1 MLGCEEVSG
10 SEASALFDVV
20 GEGAPVGLAFVD
32 RELRFVRINAA
43 LAKINGRPVEYHLGR
58 RIDEALPELADVI
71 VPIYEQVLATGEAVL
86 EREVTGEMPGSGRVR
101 HVLASWFPVRHEGEI
116 TGVGVVVVDIT
127 DRKSAELRLQ
137 GVLQQL
143 PVGVAIVDVD
153 GTVSLGNRQLDEMGL
168 SPHVGF
174 GSRLGDGGFEGWR
187 PDGQQYVLGEYPVVR
202 SLRKGEVVR
211 GEEITYVREDGAQR
225 TIEANSAPIRDAE
238 GVIVAAVLV
247 MQDITERRLASER
260 QDLLVRAG
268 EVLDSA
274 LGVDERLDRFARLLV
289 PRLADYVKIELL
301 EGEGGRRPVAIAHQ
315 DPEREALMRRWRE
328 HGTLGEQE
336 RVGMGTTFATGEA
349 KLTAD
354 IAPDAVV
361 RSARESTGQEG
372 ADLMEAIGPRS
383 QIVVPLRARGRVLGA
398 LSLTM
403 AESGRHYGEAD
414 LDLSRD
420 LGLRAGLAVD
430 NARLYEEA
438 QASAIAEQRRAEQ
451 LDALSTASLAIHR
464 TRRLEQRLQMIADRA
479 RSLIG
484 TRRAV
489 VEILPGA
496 ASAMSAIS
504 EATTAPEPGAES
516 LSAPLVARDGS
527 DFGAIEVVGRLEGDF
542 DPADVVMLEDLAR
555 VASLAI
561 ENARLE
567 ERERHIAQTLQAS
580 LLPQTLPAIKGLEAA
595 ARYLAGG
602 EGTVV
607 GGDLYD
613 LFVVEDHWALVL
625 GDVCGKGAEAAAL
638 TAMVRYTIR
647 AEVVH
652 HSSPGEVLGLLN
664 EAILR
669 QDDAGRFCTVLHGR
683 VTVDDDGA
691 EILIASAGHPPPL
704 VLRAGGAVETV
715 PCRGTLL
722 GVLREVVHSDVLV
735 RLDPGDVLLC
745 FTDGVTEGRRGG
757 VMFGED
763 GLAEAL
769 ASCGGLDAD
778 AIAEQMTQVALDY
791 QGGRTQDDLALLVL
805 RVPRS

>member
-1 MLGCEEVSG
+1 MSG

-43 LAKINGRPVEYHLGR
+43 LAKINGRPIEYHLGR
-58 RIDEALPELADVI
+58 RIDEALPELAEEL
-71 VPIYEQVLATGEAVL
+71 VPIYQQVLATGEAVL
-86 EREVTGEMPGSGRVR
+86 ERELTGEMPGSGRLR
-101 HVLASWFPVRHEGEI
+101 HVLASWFPVRQDGEI
-116 TGVGVVVVDIT
+116 TGVGAVVVDIT
-127 DRKSAELRLQ
+127 DRKAAELRLQ

-143 PVGVAIVDVD
+143 PVGVAIVDAD
-153 GTVSLGNRQLDEMGL
+153 GHVALGNRQLEEMGL
-168 SPHVGF
+168 SPQAGF
-174 GSRLGDGGFEGWR
+174 GSPLAESGFEGSR
-187 PDGQQYVLGEYPVVR
+187 PDGRLYTLEELPIVR
-202 SLRKGEVVR
+202 SLRKGEIVR
-211 GEEITYVREDGAQR
+211 GEEITYVRADGEQR
-225 TIEANSAPIRDAE
+225 TIEANSAPIRDTDGA
-238 GVIVAAVLV
+238 IVAAVVV

-260 QDLLVRAG
+260 QDLLVHAG

-315 DPEREALMRRWRE
+315 DPAREALMRRWRE
-328 HGTLGEQE
+328 RGTLGEQE

-361 RSARESTGQEG
+361 QSARESTGQEG

-438 QASAIAEQRRAEQ
+438 QASAVAEQRRAAQ
-451 LDALSTASLAIHR
+451 LDALATASLAIHR

-489 VEILPGA
+489 VSVLPGQA
-496 ASAMSAIS
+496 AAMTAVS
-504 EATTAPEPGAES
+504 EGPFPAPPDAES
-516 LSAPLVARDGS
+516 LGAPLVARDGT
-527 DFGAIEVVGRLEGDF
+527 DFGAIEVVGRMEGDF
-542 DPADVVMLEDLAR
+542 EAADVVMLEDLAR
-555 VASLAI
+555 VSSLAI

-567 ERERHIAQTLQAS
+567 ERERNIARTLQAS
-580 LLPQTLPAIKGLEAA
+580 LLPQTLPEIDGLEAA
-595 ARYLAGG
+595 ARYFAGG

-613 LFVVEDHWALVL
+613 LFAVEDHWALVL

-664 EAILR
+664 DAIIR
-669 QDDAGRFCTVLHGR
+669 QDDTGRFCTVLHGR
-683 VTVDDDGA
+683 VRVVDEGA
-691 EILIASAGHPPPL
+691 QIAIASAGHPPPL
-704 VLRAGGAVETV
+704 VLRARGTVETV
-715 PCRGTLL
+715 PCGGPLL
-722 GVLREVVHSDVLV
+722 GVIRDVAHADVIV
-735 RLDPGDVLLC
+735 RLYPGDTLLC
-745 FTDGVTEGRRGG
+745 FTDGVTEGRGSGG
-757 VMFGED
+757 MFGDD

-769 ASCGGLDAD
+769 ASCAGLDAD
-778 AIAEQMTQVALDY
+778 AIAERVTQIALEF